1 MPGRGEGCENA
12 EPGRCD
18 LSASIPRTLE
28 IALAEKTAGTTTV
41 RHGVHTHYL
50 TPATV
55 IATCIAVCV
64 GQIGLAI
71 PAVLNGL
78 FQQDLGTSSAQLT
91 WISDAFLVPVSLLEL
106 TFGAMGD
113 LFGRKRLLIGGSALM
128 VVGELLS
135 VLTPG
140 ASASTT
146 TRVVIL
152 WVGQIVAGTGAAV
165 LFPTTL
171 AMVAAGTHNVRARAR
186 GIAIW
191 AAALSSGGFISPII
205 GGLVTKV
212 SWGSDP
218 YASWRWAFVTVGI
231 LALISTAVA
240 FTAQNSSA
248 PEGRSLDW
256 PGQITIAIA
265 VFALLYGVISASTS
279 GWTSGLV
286 ISCFVIA
293 AVFLAV
299 FIAVESRTPA
309 PLLRLDLFRSR
320 AFSVNSVIT
329 VVGMFAFLGIAYSTS
344 IRLSAIQGFT
354 PLKTSI
360 AFVLLQGFALVL
372 MPVTA
377 RAIRDFNPRWA
388 LGGGFL
394 LIGVGAL
401 WISSVSASNLSL
413 APIIAP
419 LAIIGIGFAFALSS
433 VTAVAVDTVPNHLAG
448 MASGTT
454 SQLRDFGFTLGP
466 AVIGAIALST
476 AASEIRTKLLSSPG
490 LRGAIHAFDQA
501 PAHVPAAQR
510 ASVEGAVHAVNSGP
524 LGANAVPATVPGPN
538 GKPVPFNPL
547 KDVAFHALDHAYSVG
562 YIICGVAALVAALLA
577 TFFLHGGAHQRLVTE
592 ESLEEDPD

>member
-1 MPGRGEGCENA
+1 MTGT
-12 EPGRCD
+12 
-18 LSASIPRTLE
+18 SAT
-28 IALAEKTAGTTTV
+28 TATP
-41 RHGVHTHYL
+41 RHGVHTHHL
-50 TPATV
+50 TAATI
-55 IATCIAVCV
+55 IATSIAVCV

-78 FQQDLGTSSAQLT
+78 FQQDLGTTSSQLT

-106 TFGAMGD
+106 TWGVVGD
-113 LFGRKRLLIGGSALM
+113 LFGRKRLLIGGSVLM
-128 VVGELLS
+128 AVGEFAS

-140 ASASTT
+140 AGTSTD
-146 TRVVIL
+146 TRVAVL
-152 WVGQIVAGTGAAV
+152 WIGQILSGIGAAI

-171 AMVAAGTHNVRARAR
+171 AMVAAGTHTVENRAR
-186 GIAIW
+186 GIALW
-191 AAALSSGGFISPII
+191 AGALSFGAVISTVM
-205 GGLVTKV
+205 GGLVTKI

-218 YASWRWAFVTVGI
+218 YASWRWAFVAVGI

-256 PGQITIAIA
+256 PGQITIAITL
-265 VFALLYGVISASTS
+265 FALLFGVISASTA
-279 GWTSGLV
+279 GWSAPVV
-286 ISCFVIA
+286 IGSFIVA
-293 AVFLAV
+293 AVFLGL
-299 FIAVESRTPA
+299 FIAAERRAPA
-309 PLLRLDLFRSR
+309 PLLRLDIFRNR

-329 VVGMFAFLGIAYSTS
+329 VVGMFAFLGTGYTAS

-360 AFVLLQGFALVL
+360 AFVLLQGFALAL

-377 RAIRDFNPRWA
+377 RVIRLYNPRWA

-394 LIGVGAL
+394 LIGAGDL
-401 WISSVSASNLSL
+401 WLSTQSASNFSL
-413 APIIAP
+413 APLIIP
-419 LAIIGIGFAFALSS
+419 LSLVGIGFAFALSS

-466 AVIGAIALST
+466 AVIGAIALSM
-476 AASEIRTKLLSSPG
+476 AASEIRTKLASSPG
-490 LRGAIHAFDQA
+490 LRGSIHVFDQA

-547 KDVAFHALDHAYSVG
+547 KDVAFHALDHAYSIG
-562 YIICGVAALVAALLA
+562 YVICGVAALVCALLA
-577 TFFLHGGAHQRLVTE
+577 LTVLHGRAHEPLVTE
-592 ESLEEDPD
+592 ESLEDDPD